1 MIFIEFWLLRRS
13 ALRADDVLRTFSL
26 TLIII
31 GTLFFVTAG
40 FDNNQIAPAMGLFGT
55 IAGYLLGR
63 RRAWKSRHLVSRRHR
78 VSSEHHHLVTVPE
91 SAGISR
97 RRT

>member
-1 MIFIEFWLLRRS
+1 VIFIEFWLLRRS

-63 RRAWKSRHLVSRRHR
+63 RSRVEEQTSRVQAAPR
-78 VSSEHHHLVTVPE
+78 E
-91 SAGISR
+91 
-97 RRT
+97 